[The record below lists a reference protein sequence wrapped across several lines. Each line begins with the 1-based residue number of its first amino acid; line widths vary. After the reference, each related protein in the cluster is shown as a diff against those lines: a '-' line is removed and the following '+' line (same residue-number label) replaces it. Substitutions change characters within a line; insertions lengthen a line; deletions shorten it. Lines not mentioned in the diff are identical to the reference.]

1 MEERAGEGQSIEAR
15 AALLLQLRRA
25 GVRDL
30 SIMRAFET
38 IPRELFAPHRFRDL
52 AARDMSLPIG
62 CGQTMP
68 AAADLARRLEA
79 LRIEPHHRV
88 LEVGTG
94 SGFGA
99 AVLSRL
105 AREVVTIERYETLAI
120 EARQRLAELGCAN
133 VEALFGDGLAADE
146 TRGYFDRIILHMSF
160 REQPPHAVMAA
171 LAPGGAAIFGRYAPP
186 ASEDARPVERL
197 SLAHRDGEALW
208 TTSDLGQCRLGAA
221 LTGRAKAL

>member
-1 MEERAGEGQSIEAR
+1 MEERGGEGQSIEAR

-30 SIMRAFET
+30 AIMRAFET
-38 IPRELFAPHRFRDL
+38 TPRELFAPHRFRDL

-79 LRIEPHHRV
+79 LAIEPHHRV

-94 SGFGA
+94 SGFSA

-120 EARQRLAELGCAN
+120 EARSRLAELELAN
-133 VEALFGDGLAADE
+133 VQALFGDGLAAEE
-146 TRGYFDRIILHMSF
+146 TQGFFDRIVLHMSF
-160 REQPPHAVMAA
+160 HAPPQAILAA
-171 LAPGGAAIFGRYAPP
+171 LAPGGAAVFGRFEPP
-186 ASEDARPVERL
+186 ASDDARPAERL
-197 SLAHRDGEALW
+197 RLMLRQAEALW
-208 TTSDLGQCRLGAA
+208 SETDLGSCRLGAA
-221 LTGRAKAL
+221 LAGRAKAL

>member
-1 MEERAGEGQSIEAR
+1 MEQRAGEEQSIEAR

-30 SIMRAFET
+30 AIMRAFEAT
-38 IPRELFAPHRFRDL
+38 RRELFAPHRFRDL

-79 LRIEPHHRV
+79 LGVEPHHRV
-88 LEVGTG
+88 LEVWTG

-120 EARQRLAELGCAN
+120 EARRRLAELGIAN
-133 VEALFGDGLAADE
+133 VETRFGDGLAAEE
-146 TRGYFDRIILHMSF
+146 TQGYFDRIVLHMSF
-160 REQPPHAVMAA
+160 HEPPQAVLAA
-171 LAPGGAAIFGRYAPP
+171 LAPGGAAVFGRFEPP
-186 ASEDARPVERL
+186 AAEGARSVERL
-197 SLAHRDGEALW
+197 RRARRQADALW
-208 TTSDLGQCRLGAA
+208 SESDLGSCRLGAA
-221 LTGRAKAL
+221 LAGRAKAL

>member
-30 SIMRAFET
+30 AIMRAFET
-38 IPRELFAPHRFRDL
+38 TPRALFAPYRFRDL
-52 AARDMSLPIG
+52 AARDMALPIG

-79 LRIEPHHRV
+79 LAIEPHHRV

-99 AVLSRL
+99 AVLSQL
-105 AREVVTIERYETLAI
+105 AREVVTIERFETLAI
-120 EARQRLAELGCAN
+120 EARRRLAELALAN
-133 VEALFGDGLAADE
+133 VEARFGDGLAMEE
-146 TRGYFDRIILHMSF
+146 TPGFFDRIVLHMSF
-160 REQPPHAVMAA
+160 HEPPPAVLAA
-171 LAPGGAAIFGRYAPP
+171 LAPGGGAVFGRFEPP
-186 ASEDARPVERL
+186 AADDSPPSERL
-197 SLAHRDGEALW
+197 RLTRRQADALW
-208 TTSDLGQCRLGAA
+208 SETDIGSCRLGSA
-221 LTGRAKAL
+221 LAGRAKAL

>member
-1 MEERAGEGQSIEAR
+1 MEQRAGEEQSIEAR

-30 SIMRAFET
+30 AIMRAFEAT
-38 IPRELFAPHRFRDL
+38 RRELFAPHRFRDL

-79 LRIEPHHRV
+79 LGVEPHHRV

-120 EARQRLAELGCAN
+120 EARRRLAELGIAN
-133 VEALFGDGLAADE
+133 VETRFGDGLAAEE
-146 TRGYFDRIILHMSF
+146 TQGYFDRIVLHMSF
-160 REQPPHAVMAA
+160 HEPPQAVLAA
-171 LAPGGAAIFGRYAPP
+171 LAPGGAAVFGRFEPP
-186 ASEDARPVERL
+186 TAEGARSVERL
-197 SLAHRDGEALW
+197 RLARRQADALW
-208 TTSDLGQCRLGAA
+208 SESDLGSCRLGAA
-221 LTGRAKAL
+221 LAGRAKAL